1 MPEPIAHGK
10 YIKIDGLTYRQL
22 KPRVVKPYKLND
34 AQKHQRTLY
43 MRGYR
48 ATQKQKKLRGC
59 LACAE
64 RAAAAAVTNDISM
77 EK

>member
-34 AQKHQRTLY
+34 EQKHQRMLY

-48 ATQKQKKLRGC
+48 GVQKQKKLRGC

-64 RAAAAAVTNDISM
+64 RAAAAATNDISM
-77 EK
+77 ER